1 MTQITRDDVLHL
13 AQLSSLQLSNAEI
26 DELQTDIGN
35 ILGYVEQ
42 LGKLDTSNV
51 EPTYQVTGLQNVWR
65 DDTVIDY
72 GVSRQ
77 DLLARAPESAD
88 NQVKVP
94 KVL

>member
-42 LGKLDTSNV
+42 LGKLDTGNV